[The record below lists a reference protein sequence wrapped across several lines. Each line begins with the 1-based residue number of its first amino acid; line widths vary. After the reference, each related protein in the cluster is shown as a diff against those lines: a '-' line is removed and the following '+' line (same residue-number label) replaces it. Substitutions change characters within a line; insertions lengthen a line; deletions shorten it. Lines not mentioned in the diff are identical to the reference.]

1 MVETSQRRIYKA
13 DFFEWESV

>member
-1 MVETSQRRIYKA
+1 VVETSQRRIYKA